1 MGILQLSAVLHV
13 IRFNRSSDVIRDVM
27 SEHQAQVWV
36 SDCLPAQLKAPAHQ
50 HQICLAHQLRNL
62 QAIVDLYPLTFWPRA
77 MQALLRYAIHLHHQR
92 DQMLPDQFQ
101 AQVARVERLCDWLI
115 WRPLTHPEAQRLQR
129 RYQKYRDC
137 LFVSLWR
144 MD

>member
-1 MGILQLSAVLHV
+1 MRQSAVIHCDETGSRVDGQNWWEWVFCSLSAVLHV

-62 QAIVDLYPLTFWPRA
+62 QAIVDLYPTSFWPRA
-77 MQALLRYAIHLHHQR
+77 MQAL
-92 DQMLPDQFQ
+92 
-101 AQVARVERLCDWLI
+101 
-115 WRPLTHPEAQRLQR
+115 
-129 RYQKYRDC
+129 
-137 LFVSLWR
+137 
-144 MD
+144 